1 MAANLEGRKLKA
13 KANVDIFLLNPVGVA
28 EHGDTLETIEDQ
40 LAIMCDCEEKI
51 GVITKYFRV

>member
-1 MAANLEGRKLKA
+1 MLKETIMSAMAANLEGRKLKA

-40 LAIMCDCEEKI
+40 
-51 GVITKYFRV
+51 FSR